1 MVGVSDVVC
10 PGVTLHR
17 VTSRLILTGG
27 VWVLKL
33 VGYWGCSVWC
43 CCTPSGVCFRVR
55 VRGLAVRVVVGSG
68 VVVGFLV
75 GFLVMR

>member
-1 MVGVSDVVC
+1 MSDVVC
-10 PGVTLHR
+10 PGVTLRR
-17 VTSRLILTGG
+17 VTSCFSVVDEVQL
-27 VWVLKL
+27 LKL
-33 VGYWGCSVWC
+33 AGHWGCSVWC

-55 VRGLAVRVVVGSG
+55 VRGLAVRVAAGSG